1 MRKIADV
8 IGEILAGI
16 VGLGCMT
23 ASCLWQIG
31 GVMATILGILFFIG
45 LIRSY

>member
-1 MRKIADV
+1 MRKVAEV

-16 VGLGCMT
+16 GTFGCMA

-31 GVMATILGILFFIG
+31 GVVATILGILFVIG
-45 LIRSY
+45 LIRSC